1 MSLTETAALGGL
13 LFGFAGLILSVM
25 NYMRSRS
32 NSEAMIAD
40 TQKARRAN
48 ASSEFLKEYYGPE
61 FMVVRSE
68 AWNVGFE
75 FCEKNKKASK
85 QVALYL
91 IGDKDFDPRSNNVPI
106 AELGPNNQ
114 TPLQNLSRV
123 VNFWHRIAVYTRL
136 KLVDREILTPLG
148 MNTNCGLLFLAKSQ
162 TLLTTTQLRLGRPNN
177 RYLTGSLASSRLA
190 NMFGKMLLWKVLKLA
205 SRGN

>member
-136 KLVDREILTPLG
+136 KLVDREILTPL
-148 MNTNCGLLFLAKSQ
+148 
-162 TLLTTTQLRLGRPNN
+162 
-177 RYLTGSLASSRLA
+177 RYEYELWSPFFSEITDLA
-190 NMFGKMLLWKVLKLA
+190 NDHAASTGKAKQQVPDWLPSLKQI
-205 SRGN
+205 GKYVW